1 MSRSILRS
9 CLRAANFDQNLLLE
23 VATDAAVYSG
33 APFFFSPLGGG
44 PLRKMSFDVSSVWS
58 LRTRANHQ
66 TSKIS
71 LLGKMNDA
79 ATPCQTYLYCFTNAR
94 AVTPGWLHKHIGFE
108 FDLISY
114 EFIAAPS
121 IHCIILSFK
130 K

>member
-1 MSRSILRS
+1 MPRFIAERH
-9 CLRAANFDQNLLLE
+9 
-23 VATDAAVYSG
+23 
-33 APFFFSPLGGG
+33 FFSPLGGG
-44 PLRKMSFDVSSVWS
+44 LCAKCHLMFPAFGLSVPEQITKPVRYHYWE
-58 LRTRANHQ
+58 
-66 TSKIS
+66 
-71 LLGKMNDA
+71 KMNDA
-79 ATPCQTYLYCFTNAR
+79 VTPCQTYLYCFTNAR